1 MKHSEK
7 THTTPAEVADLVEFA
22 INESK
27 PDVKTKRGVN
37 GEIEIAV
44 GQRKFIIEV
53 STFLKKRTVAAC
65 RVNGEKAAA
74 RSRKQ
79 A

>member
-1 MKHSEK
+1 MKRSKK
-7 THTTPAEVADLVEFA
+7 THTTPAEVADLVEYA

-27 PDVKTKRGVN
+27 PDVKTSRGVG

-44 GQRKFIIEV
+44 GRRKFIIEV
-53 STFLKKRTVAAC
+53 SAFLKKRTVAAC
-65 RVNGEKAAA
+65 RENSEKTAI
-74 RSRKQ
+74 RRRKQ